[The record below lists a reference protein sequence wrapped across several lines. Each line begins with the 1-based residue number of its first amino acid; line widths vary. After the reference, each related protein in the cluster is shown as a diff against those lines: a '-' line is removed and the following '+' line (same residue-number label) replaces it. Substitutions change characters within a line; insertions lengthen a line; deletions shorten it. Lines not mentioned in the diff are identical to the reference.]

1 MYKIYLASKSPRR
14 RELMAQI
21 GLEFEVLVSYR
32 DEIIAGNVPEE
43 IVKEL
48 SMQKAYEIER
58 VLLEQCSGN
67 LLNYHKAQGYDGVL
81 IIGADTIVSMNDVIL
96 GKPKD
101 EDDAFNMLKMLQGSQ
116 HIVST
121 GVTIVGVNDDG
132 RKAFNFA
139 ENTAVSMYEM
149 SDEEIRDYIATGE
162 PMDKAGSYG
171 IQGIGAKFI
180 SGVNGDYNNVV
191 GLPIG
196 KIYQTIKT
204 LQ

>member
-14 RELMAQI
+14 RELLEQI
-21 GLEFEVLVSYR
+21 GYEFEVMVSYR

-58 VLLEQCSGN
+58 VLLEKCGDDMVGAAVSE
-67 LLNYHKAQGYDGVL
+67 GYDGVV
-81 IIGADTIVSMNDVIL
+81 IIGADTVVSMDDAIL
-96 GKPKD
+96 GKPRD
-101 EDDAFNMLKMLQGSQ
+101 EEDALRMLKMLQGKS
-116 HIVST
+116 HNVCT
-121 GVTIVGVNDDG
+121 GVTIIESGQNG
-132 RKAFNFA
+132 REVYNFA
-139 ENTAVSMYEM
+139 ETTEVSMYAATD
-149 SDEEIRDYIATGE
+149 DELKAYIATGE

-180 SGVNGDYNNVV
+180 SGIKGDYNNVV

-196 KIYQTIKT
+196 RIYQTIKG
-204 LQ
+204 LK

>member
-14 RELMAQI
+14 RELLTQI
-21 GLEFEVLVSYR
+21 GLEFEVMVSYR
-32 DEIIAGNVPEE
+32 DEIIAGEVPEDV
-43 IVKEL
+43 VKEL

-58 VLLEQCSGN
+58 VLLEKCSGVMFET
-67 LLNYHKAQGYDGVL
+67 HKAEGYDGVL
-81 IIGADTIVSMNDVIL
+81 IIGADTVVSMNETIL

-101 EDDAFNMLKMLQGSQ
+101 ENEAFDMLKMLQGNK
-116 HIVST
+116 HTVST
-121 GVTIVGVNDDG
+121 GVTIIAINANG
-132 RKAFNFA
+132 REVYNFA
-139 ENTAVSMYEM
+139 ENTDVAMYNI
-149 SDEEIRDYIATGE
+149 SDEEIREYIATKE

>member
-14 RELMAQI
+14 RELLQQI
-21 GLEFEVLVSYR
+21 GYEFEVMVSYR
-32 DEIIAGNVPEE
+32 DEIIAGTVPED

-58 VLLEQCSGN
+58 VLLEKYNGEMLEAHC
-67 LLNYHKAQGYDGVL
+67 AEGYDGVI
-81 IIGADTIVSMNDVIL
+81 IIGADTVVAMDDVIL

-101 EDDAFNMLKMLQGSQ
+101 EEDALRMLKMLQGKS
-116 HIVST
+116 HRVST
-121 GVTIVGVNDDG
+121 GVTLVVIGKDG
-132 RKAFNFA
+132 REVHNFA
-139 ENTAVSMYEM
+139 ETTEVSMYEATD
-149 SDEEIRDYIATGE
+149 DELKAYIATGE

-171 IQGIGAKFI
+171 IQGVGAKFI
-180 SGVNGDYNNVV
+180 SGIKGAYNNVV

-196 KIYQTIKT
+196 RIYQILKK

>member
-14 RELMAQI
+14 RELMTQI
-21 GLEFEVLVSYR
+21 GLQFEVMVSYR

-43 IVKEL
+43 VVKEL

-58 VLLEQCSGN
+58 VLLKDSEGLLVQKHIEQGF
-67 LLNYHKAQGYDGVL
+67 DGVI
-81 IIGADTIVSMNDVIL
+81 IIGADTVVSYDDIIL

-101 EDDAFNMLKMLQGSQ
+101 ENEAFDMLERLSGKT
-116 HIVST
+116 HTVST
-121 GVTIVGVNDDG
+121 GVTIIAINKDK
-132 RKAFNFA
+132 RKVFNFA
-139 ENTAVSMYEM
+139 ENTKVAMYEI
-149 SDEEIRDYIATGE
+149 SQEEIATYIATGE

-180 SGVNGDYNNVV
+180 KGIEGDYNNVV

-196 KIYQTIKT
+196 KIYQTIKS
-204 LQ
+204 L